1 MKILTRWLAVWTAV
15 LSVPLAGAQD
25 YPNRSVR
32 IIVPVVAGS
41 SPDARARQIAPKL
54 AEALGQPVVVEN
66 HPGANGAIGAR
77 LVARAA
83 PDGYTLL
90 CGNTGNAL
98 NDLFTTDTGARLNKE
113 LLPVTELTMGPL
125 VMVVHPSLG
134 VNNLKEFLDLARAK
148 PGTLHYGSG
157 GAGSFTQLLGERIKK
172 VAGIG
177 MTEVPYKSTGADL
190 ADLLAG
196 HVQVGFGGVAA
207 LGPLIK
213 SGKLRAMGLS
223 GPRRL
228 GMMPE
233 LPTLAE
239 QGLNGTE
246 ASVWNAIFVPAGTPP
261 AVVQT
266 LYRALARALETPE
279 VREAYLGT
287 GSEAGG
293 SRPEQFAAFLNAE
306 ASKWAQVIKDAGIKR
321 E

>member
-1 MKILTRWLAVWTAV
+1 
-15 LSVPLAGAQD
+15 
-25 YPNRSVR
+25 
-32 IIVPVVAGS
+32 
-41 SPDARARQIAPKL
+41 
-54 AEALGQPVVVEN
+54 
-66 HPGANGAIGAR
+66 
-77 LVARAA
+77 
-83 PDGYTLL
+83 
-90 CGNTGNAL
+90 
-98 NDLFTTDTGARLNKE
+98 
-113 LLPVTELTMGPL
+113 
-125 VMVVHPSLG
+125 MVVHPSLG
-134 VNNLKEFLDLARAK
+134 ANNLKEFLDIARAR
-148 PGTLHYGSG
+148 PDSIHYGSG

-172 VAGIG
+172 VAGIS
-177 MTEVPYKSTGADL
+177 MTEVPYKSTGADM

-228 GMMPE
+228 SMMPE

-266 LYRALARALETPE
+266 LYRAIARALDTPE

-287 GSEAGG
+287 GSEMGG
-293 SRPEQFAAFLNAE
+293 SRPEQFSAFLNSE
-306 ASKWAQVIKDAGIKR
+306 ATKWAQVIRDAGIKR